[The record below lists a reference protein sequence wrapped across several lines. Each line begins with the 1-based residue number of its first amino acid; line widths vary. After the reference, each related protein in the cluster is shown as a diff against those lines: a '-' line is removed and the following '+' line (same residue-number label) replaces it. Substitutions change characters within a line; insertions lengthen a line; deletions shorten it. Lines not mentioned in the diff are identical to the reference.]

1 MIQRNPQNPLLM
13 NTKYYLEPDV
23 ASGELR
29 LHGFLPGES
38 IPCENYEDA
47 LEAIQDELDK
57 VSDSKECQD
66 LMDFLKDVMEW
77 YTTKQPLFVELPE
90 ESDIYDIIS
99 MLETI
104 LVAIDELSSQI
115 QHKQI
120 WLSHPE
126 RRPFVYFDKEDQ
138 SNTAWLFL
146 DEFSVHP
153 ISAQS
158 LLTATEET
166 LRITQECNVSPE
178 VTAKLLKDM
187 EDIFPTTHH
196 LLRRGREFDN

>member
-1 MIQRNPQNPLLM
+1 M

-23 ASGELR
+23 ANGELR

-38 IPCENYEDA
+38 IPCENHEDA
-47 LEAIQDELDK
+47 LEAIQEELDK

-66 LMDFLKDVMEW
+66 LMDFLKNVMEW

-90 ESDIYDIIS
+90 ESDIYDVIS
-99 MLETI
+99 MLGTI

-146 DEFSVHP
+146 DEFDVHP
-153 ISAQS
+153 ISTQS
-158 LLTATEET
+158 LAIATQDI
-166 LRITQECNVSPE
+166 LGMAQKYDIPPE
-178 VTAKLLKDM
+178 ITAKLIKDL
-187 EDIFPTTHH
+187 EEIFPTTHH
-196 LLRRGREFDN
+196 LN